1 MLQATL
7 RRAATL
13 VIALATLAGCDAQ
26 PLAPHAATPALA
38 PAATAASS
46 PNIYRYDATVP
57 FAFDVHSSCANDG
70 QGEELWATGEL
81 RYRGHWITSTIG
93 QKVHYAEVVT
103 FTGSAVGEESG
114 EVYDIVTRELSE
126 GNFADGTDGPHPGE
140 ERQRMR
146 LELTSRATGAVIR
159 MVLEGRYVQTGTGEF
174 VIYGS
179 DATERCG

>member
-7 RRAATL
+7 RRAAAL

-26 PLAPHAATPALA
+26 PLAPHAATPALG
-38 PAATAASS
+38 PAATAARS

-57 FAFDVHSSCANDG
+57 FAFDVHSSCANGG
-70 QGEELWATGEL
+70 QGEELGATGEL
-81 RYRGHWITSTIG
+81 HYRGHWITSASG
-93 QKVHYAEVVT
+93 QQAHYAEVVA

-114 EVYDIVTRELSE
+114 EVYDIATRELSE
-126 GNFADGTDGPHPGE
+126 GNIDYGTDGPHPGE